1 MKFIKKHKR
10 FLIVL
15 SVLLVLFIT
24 LIILLFTVF
33 SLKKVDVELETEYKN
48 LTPEIQL
55 QIADE
60 ISLGGT
66 VFFKNKYEIIKNIEK
81 KYPYAKVVN
90 IETVFPNKF
99 VIHLAEREEL
109 YAISNLNKTCILDS
123 DLKILKIEDNSFIS
137 TNNNP
142 ILLNFFDLEFYITQ
156 FKVGLFVNLD
166 GLSNEQ
172 DTLLK
177 NSEFILNNLINCFQ
191 VNNKNSVDLKALFKN
206 INFETY
212 IDYRSGEVSV
222 KAVISDF
229 NDFQINILSPM
240 QNLEDK
246 IGKMLYA
253 YEKILTENPAKL
265 TTHSMT
271 VFTNTSGENLV
282 IIDEKV

>member
-1 MKFIKKHKR
+1 MQFVKKHKK

-60 ISLGGT
+60 INLGGT
-66 VFFKNKYEIIKNIEK
+66 VFFKNKDEIIKNIEK

-156 FKVGLFVNLD
+156 FKVGQFLNLN
-166 GLSNEQ
+166 GLNNEQ

-177 NSEFILNNLINCFQ
+177 NSEFMLNNLISCFQ
-191 VNNKNSVDLKALFKN
+191 INNKNSVDLKALFKN

-212 IDYRSGEVSV
+212 VDYRSGEVSV
-222 KAVISDF
+222 QAVISDF

-282 IIDEKV
+282 IIEEKV